1 MVYRVS
7 ESPIARIK
15 PDRQSITGPHDVA
28 KLVAPLVG
36 RRQEV
41 FCVLLLDT
49 RHRLL
54 RRMTVSIGTLG
65 AALVHP
71 RDVFREAIRRNVSA
85 VVLVHNH
92 PSGDPEPSRDD
103 IELTQRLAKVG
114 NLVGIEVIDHVV
126 VAKDGYIS
134 LRERGGVFVDDGG
147 TSSQAAA
154 RAREPSFSSVL

>member
-7 ESPIARIK
+7 ESPISRIK
-15 PDRQSITGPHDVA
+15 PDRPSVTGPHDVA
-28 KLVAPLVG
+28 KLVTSLVG

-114 NLVGIEVIDHVV
+114 SLVGIEVIDHVI
-126 VAKDGYIS
+126 VARDGYVS
-134 LRERGGVFVDDGG
+134 LRERGGAFADEGNPDA
-147 TSSQAAA
+147 QAAA
-154 RAREPSFSSVL
+154 NCRTGA